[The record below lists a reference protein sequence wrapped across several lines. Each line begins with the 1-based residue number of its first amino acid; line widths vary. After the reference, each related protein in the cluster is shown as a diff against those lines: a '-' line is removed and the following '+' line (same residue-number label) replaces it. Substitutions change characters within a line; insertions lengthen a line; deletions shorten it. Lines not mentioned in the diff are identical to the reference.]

1 MNFDSIS
8 QEPLLEVKNFLELA
22 RDQNLSDWNGM
33 TVSTVDDEQR
43 PTSRVVLLK
52 KFTDEGF
59 FFYTNYKSKKG
70 KDISKNK
77 NVALNFWW
85 RELQVQIR
93 INGSISK
100 ASRSESEEYFNSRP
114 KGSRISAIVS
124 EQSKE
129 IESFE
134 SFQKKVQDAIET
146 LKDEDIK
153 LPDHCGMYKIIPQQI
168 EIWKEGEF
176 RRHERTFFKLEAKKW
191 IKSYLSP

>member
-1 MNFDSIS
+1 MNFDSIT
-8 QEPLLEVKNFLELA
+8 QEPFLEIKYFLEQA
-22 RDQNLSDWNGM
+22 RDLDLRDWNGM
-33 TVSTVDDEQR
+33 TVSTVDEDQR
-43 PTSRVVLLK
+43 PSSRVVLLK
-52 KFTDEGF
+52 KFTDDGL

-70 KDISKNK
+70 QDISKNN
-77 NVALNFWW
+77 NVSVNFWW

-93 INGSISK
+93 ISGSISE

-124 EQSKE
+124 KQSEE

-134 SFQKKVQDAIET
+134 SFQKIVEEAINT
-146 LKDEDIK
+146 LDEKDIK
-153 LPDHCGMYKIIPQQI
+153 LPDHCGMYKITPMEI

-176 RRHERTFFKLEAKKW
+176 RRHERTLLKTKGKKW

>member
-8 QEPLLEVKNFLELA
+8 QEPLLEVKKFLEQA

-33 TVSTVDDEQR
+33 TVSTVDEDQR
-43 PTSRVVLLK
+43 PSSRVVLLK
-52 KFTDEGF
+52 KFTDDGL

-70 KDISKNK
+70 QDISKNN
-77 NVALNFWW
+77 NVSVNFWW

-93 INGSISK
+93 ISGSISE

-124 EQSKE
+124 KQSEE

-134 SFQKKVQDAIET
+134 SFQNLVEEAINT
-146 LKDEDIK
+146 LDEKDIK
-153 LPDHCGMYKIIPQQI
+153 LPDHCGMYKITPMEI

-176 RRHERTFFKLEAKKW
+176 RRHERTLFKLEGKKW

>member
-8 QEPLLEVKNFLELA
+8 QEPLLEIKYFLEQA
-22 RDQNLSDWNGM
+22 RDKDLRDWNGM
-33 TVSTVDDEQR
+33 TVSTVDEDQR
-43 PTSRVVLLK
+43 PSSRVVLLK
-52 KFTDEGF
+52 KFTDDGLY
-59 FFYTNYKSKKG
+59 FYTNYKSRKG
-70 KDISKNK
+70 QDISKNN
-77 NVALNFWW
+77 NVSVNFWW

-93 INGSISK
+93 ISGSISE

-124 EQSKE
+124 KQSEE

-134 SFQKKVQDAIET
+134 SFQKIVEEAINN
-146 LKDEDIK
+146 LDEKDIK
-153 LPDHCGMYKIIPQQI
+153 LPDHCGMYKIVPVEI

-176 RRHERTFFKLEAKKW
+176 RRHERTLFKTEGKKW

>member
-8 QEPLLEVKNFLELA
+8 QGPLLEVKNFLEQA
-22 RDQNLSDWNGM
+22 RDQNLRDWNGM
-33 TVSTVDDEQR
+33 TVSTVDEEKK

-52 KFTDEGF
+52 KFTDDGL
-59 FFYTNYKSKKG
+59 FFYTNYESKKG

-100 ASRSESEEYFNSRP
+100 ASRLESEEYFNSRP

-146 LKDEDIK
+146 LKDQEIK

-176 RRHERTFFKLEAKKW
+176 RRHERTLYKLEAKKW

>member
-8 QEPLLEVKNFLELA
+8 QAPLLEVKNFLEQA

-33 TVSTVDDEQR
+33 TVSTVDDEQK

-52 KFTDEGF
+52 KFTDDGL
-59 FFYTNYKSKKG
+59 FFYTNYESKKG

-100 ASRSESEEYFNSRP
+100 ASRLESEEYFNSRP

-134 SFQKKVQDAIET
+134 SFQKKVQDAIEK
-146 LKDEDIK
+146 LKDEEIK

-176 RRHERTFFKLEAKKW
+176 RRHERTLFKLEAKKW

>member
-1 MNFDSIS
+1 MNFDSIT
-8 QEPLLEVKNFLELA
+8 QEPFLEIKYFLEQA
-22 RDQNLSDWNGM
+22 RDLDLRDWNGM
-33 TVSTVDDEQR
+33 TVSTVDEDQR
-43 PTSRVVLLK
+43 PSSRVVLLK
-52 KFTDEGF
+52 KFTDDGL

-70 KDISKNK
+70 HDISKN
-77 NVALNFWW
+77 NYVSVNFWW

-93 INGSISK
+93 ISGSISE

-124 EQSKE
+124 KQSEE

-134 SFQKKVQDAIET
+134 SFQKIVEEALNT
-146 LKDEDIK
+146 LEEEDIK
-153 LPDHCGMYKIIPQQI
+153 LPDHCGMYKIMPEQI

-176 RRHERTFFKLEAKKW
+176 RRHERTLFKLEGKKW

>member
-8 QEPLLEVKNFLELA
+8 QEPLLEVKYFLEQA
-22 RDQNLSDWNGM
+22 RDKDLRDWNGM
-33 TVSTVDDEQR
+33 TVSTVDEEQR
-43 PTSRVVLLK
+43 PSSRVVLLK
-52 KFTDEGF
+52 KFTDDGL

-70 KDISKNK
+70 KDISKNN
-77 NVALNFWW
+77 NVSVNFWW

-93 INGSISK
+93 VSGLVSE

-124 EQSKE
+124 KQSEE

-134 SFQKKVQDAIET
+134 SFQNLVEEAISN
-146 LKDEDIK
+146 LDEKDIK
-153 LPDHCGMYKIIPQQI
+153 LPDHCGMYKIMPLQS

-176 RRHERTFFKLEAKKW
+176 RRHERTLFKLEGKKW
-191 IKSYLSP
+191 IKSYLSH

>member
-8 QEPLLEVKNFLELA
+8 QAPLLEVKNFLEQA

-43 PTSRVVLLK
+43 PASRVVLLK
-52 KFTDEGF
+52 KFTDDGL
-59 FFYTNYKSKKG
+59 FFYTNYESKKG

-100 ASRSESEEYFNSRP
+100 ASRLESEEYFNSRP

-124 EQSKE
+124 KQSEE

-134 SFQKKVQDAIET
+134 SFQKIVEEAINT
-146 LKDEDIK
+146 LDEKDIK
-153 LPDHCGMYKIIPQQI
+153 LPNHCGMYKITPMEI

-176 RRHERTFFKLEAKKW
+176 RRHERTLFKSEGKKW

>member
-8 QEPLLEVKNFLELA
+8 QEPFLEIKYFLEQA
-22 RDQNLSDWNGM
+22 RDKDLRDWNGM
-33 TVSTVDDEQR
+33 TVSTVDEEQR
-43 PTSRVVLLK
+43 PSSRVVLLK
-52 KFTDEGF
+52 KFTDDGL

-70 KDISKNK
+70 QDISKNNK
-77 NVALNFWW
+77 IAVNFWW

-93 INGSISK
+93 ISGSISE

-124 EQSKE
+124 KQSEE

-134 SFQKKVQDAIET
+134 SFQKKVEEAINN
-146 LKDEDIK
+146 LDEKDIK
-153 LPDHCGMYKIIPQQI
+153 LPDHCGIYKIMPVEI

-176 RRHERTFFKLEAKKW
+176 RRHERTLFKSEGKKW
-191 IKSYLSP
+191 VKSYLSP

>member
-1 MNFDSIS
+1 MNFDSIT
-8 QEPLLEVKNFLELA
+8 QEPLLEIKYFLEQA
-22 RDQNLSDWNGM
+22 RDLDLRDWNGM
-33 TVSTVDDEQR
+33 TVSTVDEDQR
-43 PTSRVVLLK
+43 PSSRVVLLK
-52 KFTDEGF
+52 KFTDDGL

-70 KDISKNK
+70 QDISKNN
-77 NVALNFWW
+77 NVSLNFWW

-93 INGSISK
+93 ISGSISE

-124 EQSKE
+124 KQSEE

-134 SFQKKVQDAIET
+134 SFQKTVEEAINN
-146 LKDEDIK
+146 LDEKDIK
-153 LPDHCGMYKIIPQQI
+153 LPDHCGMYKIMPSQI

-176 RRHERTFFKLEAKKW
+176 RRHERTLFKLEGKKW

>member
-8 QEPLLEVKNFLELA
+8 QEPLLEVKYFLEQA
-22 RDQNLSDWNGM
+22 RDKDLRDWNGM
-33 TVSTVDDEQR
+33 TVSTVDEDHR
-43 PTSRVVLLK
+43 PSSRVVLLK
-52 KFTDEGF
+52 KFTDDGL

-70 KDISKNK
+70 QDISKN
-77 NVALNFWW
+77 NYVSVNFWW

-93 INGSISK
+93 INGSISQ

-124 EQSKE
+124 KQSEE

-134 SFQKKVQDAIET
+134 SFQKKVEVAINT
-146 LKDEDIK
+146 LDEKDIK
-153 LPDHCGMYKIIPQQI
+153 LPDHCGMYKIMPRQI

-176 RRHERTFFKLEAKKW
+176 RRHERTLYKSEGKKW

>member
-134 SFQKKVQDAIET
+134 SFQKTVQDAIES
-146 LKDEDIK
+146 LKDEEIK
-153 LPDHCGMYKIIPQQI
+153 LPAHCGMYKIIPQQI

-176 RRHERTFFKLEAKKW
+176 RRHERTLFKLVEKNW

>member
-8 QEPLLEVKNFLELA
+8 QEPLLEVKNFLEQA
-22 RDQNLSDWNGM
+22 RDKDLRDWNGM
-33 TVSTVDDEQR
+33 TISTVDEEQR
-43 PTSRVVLLK
+43 PSSRVVLLK
-52 KFTDEGF
+52 KFTDDGL

-70 KDISKNK
+70 QDISKNN
-77 NVALNFWW
+77 NVSVNLWW

-93 INGSISK
+93 ISGSISE

-124 EQSKE
+124 KQSEE
-129 IESFE
+129 IESFD
-134 SFQKKVQDAIET
+134 SFQKKVQHSIET
-146 LKDEDIK
+146 LKDEEIK
-153 LPDHCGMYKIIPQQI
+153 LPDHCGMYKITPEQI

-176 RRHERTFFKLEAKKW
+176 RRHERTLFKLEGKKW

>member
-8 QEPLLEVKNFLELA
+8 QEPLLEVKYFLEQA
-22 RDQNLSDWNGM
+22 RDKDLRDWNGM
-33 TVSTVDDEQR
+33 TVSTVDEDQR
-43 PTSRVVLLK
+43 PSSRVVLLK
-52 KFTDEGF
+52 KFTDDGLY
-59 FFYTNYKSKKG
+59 FYTNYKSRKG
-70 KDISKNK
+70 QDISKNN
-77 NVALNFWW
+77 NVSVNFWW

-93 INGSISK
+93 ISGSISE

-124 EQSKE
+124 KQSEE

-134 SFQKKVQDAIET
+134 SFQKTVEKAINN
-146 LKDEDIK
+146 LDEKDIK
-153 LPDHCGMYKIIPQQI
+153 LPDHCGMYKIMPVEI

-176 RRHERTFFKLEAKKW
+176 RRHERTLYKLEGKKW

>member
-8 QEPLLEVKNFLELA
+8 QEPLLEVKYFLEQA
-22 RDQNLSDWNGM
+22 RDKGLRDWNGM
-33 TVSTVDDEQR
+33 TVSTVDEDQR
-43 PTSRVVLLK
+43 PSSRVVLLK
-52 KFTDEGF
+52 KFTDDGL

-70 KDISKNK
+70 QDISKN
-77 NVALNFWW
+77 NYVSVNFWW

-93 INGSISK
+93 ISGSISQ

-124 EQSKE
+124 KQSEE

-134 SFQKKVQDAIET
+134 SFQKTVEKAINNFDD
-146 LKDEDIK
+146 KDIK
-153 LPDHCGMYKIIPQQI
+153 LPDHCGMYKIMPVEI

-176 RRHERTFFKLEAKKW
+176 RRHERPLFKSEGKKW
-191 IKSYLSP
+191 VKSYLSP

>member
-8 QEPLLEVKNFLELA
+8 QEPLLEVKYFLEQAKDKDL
-22 RDQNLSDWNGM
+22 RDWNGM
-33 TVSTVDDEQR
+33 TVSTVDENQR
-43 PTSRVVLLK
+43 PSSRVVLLK
-52 KFTDEGF
+52 KFTDDGL

-70 KDISKNK
+70 QDISKNN
-77 NVALNFWW
+77 NVAVNFWW

-93 INGSISK
+93 ISGSISE

-124 EQSKE
+124 KQSEE

-134 SFQKKVQDAIET
+134 SFQKTVEEAINN
-146 LKDEDIK
+146 LDEKDIK
-153 LPDHCGMYKIIPQQI
+153 LPDHCGMYKIVPAQI

-176 RRHERTFFKLEAKKW
+176 RRHERTLFKLESKKW

>member
-8 QEPLLEVKNFLELA
+8 QEPFLEIKYFLELA
-22 RDQNLSDWNGM
+22 RNQDLRDWNGM
-33 TVSTVDDEQR
+33 TVSTVDEDQR
-43 PTSRVVLLK
+43 PSSRVVLLK
-52 KFTDEGF
+52 KFTDDGL

-70 KDISKNK
+70 QDISKNN
-77 NVALNFWW
+77 NVSVNFWW

-93 INGSISK
+93 ISGSISE

-124 EQSKE
+124 KQSEE

-134 SFQKKVQDAIET
+134 SFQKTVEEAINT
-146 LKDEDIK
+146 LDEKDIR
-153 LPDHCGMYKIIPQQI
+153 LPDHCGMYKIMPLEI

-176 RRHERTFFKLEAKKW
+176 RRHERTLFKTEGKKW
-191 IKSYLSP
+191 VKSYLSP

>member
-8 QEPLLEVKNFLELA
+8 QEPFLEIKYFLEQA
-22 RDQNLSDWNGM
+22 IDNDLRDWNGM
-33 TVSTVDDEQR
+33 TVSTVDEDQR
-43 PTSRVVLLK
+43 PSSRVVLLK
-52 KFTDEGF
+52 KFTDEGL

-70 KDISKNK
+70 KDISKNN
-77 NVALNFWW
+77 NVSVNFWW

-93 INGSISK
+93 VSGLISE

-124 EQSKE
+124 KQSEE

-134 SFQKKVQDAIET
+134 SFQKTVEEVINN
-146 LKDEDIK
+146 LDEKDIK
-153 LPDHCGMYKIIPQQI
+153 LPVHCGIYKIMPAEI

-176 RRHERTFFKLEAKKW
+176 RRHERTLFKSEGKKW
-191 IKSYLSP
+191 VKSYLSP

>member
-114 KGSRISAIVS
+114 KGSKISAIVS

-146 LKDEDIK
+146 LEEEEIK

-176 RRHERTFFKLEAKKW
+176 RRHERTLFKLEAKKW

>member
-1 MNFDSIS
+1 MNFDSIT
-8 QEPLLEVKNFLELA
+8 QEPLLEVKYFLEQA
-22 RDQNLSDWNGM
+22 RDKELRDWNGM
-33 TVSTVDDEQR
+33 TVSTVDEDQR
-43 PTSRVVLLK
+43 PSSRVVLLK
-52 KFTDEGF
+52 KFTDDGL

-70 KDISKNK
+70 QDISKNN
-77 NVALNFWW
+77 NVSVNFWW

-93 INGSISK
+93 ISGSISK

-124 EQSKE
+124 KQSEE

-134 SFQKKVQDAIET
+134 SFQKTVEEAIDS
-146 LKDEDIK
+146 LDEKDIK
-153 LPDHCGMYKIIPQQI
+153 LPDHCGMYKITPVEI

-176 RRHERTFFKLEAKKW
+176 RRHERTLFKLEGKKW